1 MGERIKELRRAK
13 GLTQQQFADRI
24 GVKRNTIA
32 NYEIGRNDPVDSIV
46 SLICREFGVSEEWLR
61 TGSGDM
67 FVAAPVS
74 ELDAL
79 AAKYPNMTHETYV
92 LIEKLLSMSVEDQN
106 VISGFMRKVVSGF
119 MPDVDNHSR
128 QDLHAE
134 LDRRIDEEK
143 EAEARSEV

>member
-79 AAKYPNMTHETYV
+79 AAKYPNMTHETYF